1 MPRLFFALEIP
12 APIKANLL
20 RVRAPVDGGKWQTS
34 DQLHL
39 TLLFLGSV
47 PEEALP
53 DISEALRDL
62 PLARFQLA
70 VHGVGC
76 FGQPESPRNL
86 WAGVG
91 PEAPVATLNAFL
103 KERLGHMGFHFDKRP
118 FRPHI
123 TLARFKKYRGSVTAL
138 LAEHGQDE
146 FGSFPVGAFVLIES
160 TQGAPGSVYTVAE
173 RFRLRD
179 SLDETADPCQR

>member
-12 APIKANLL
+12 APVKASLL
-20 RVRAPVDGGKWQTS
+20 RVSAPVDGAKWQTVE
-34 DQLHL
+34 QLHL
-39 TLLFLGSV
+39 TLLFLGNV

-62 PLARFQLA
+62 PLAKFQLT

-76 FGQPESPRNL
+76 FGQPETPRNL
-86 WAGVG
+86 WAGVS
-91 PEAPVATLNAFL
+91 PEAPVAALHALL
-103 KERLGHMGFHFDKRP
+103 KERLGPMGFDFEKRP

-123 TLARFKKYRGSVTAL
+123 TLARFKKHRGSVDAL
-138 LAEHGQDE
+138 LAAHGQDE
-146 FGSFPVGAFVLIES
+146 FGGFPVDEFVLIES

-173 RFRLRD
+173 RFHLRD